1 VQSLEEDVAISDGT
15 ASATKSNAAGTG
27 LGPLGTV
34 AGVAAAGLG
43 GAALAGGLAV
53 DITDIAVIAAMYGV
67 AQAVSSSRSAM
78 VRETGAAGPLFS
90 VLLTAADIAKKVH
103 IGNTKGS
110 RAIFEEDPSFK
121 IGRYEKSKN
130 ADQSA
135 RSSGRFTGLKTAK
148 PAPSP
153 AAAAAATTGAAP
165 SKESRVEAGIV
176 RMRRQLGSAGMQ
188 ALEDGV
194 AQVMASDVERI
205 LRVCFNS
212 ARRLM
217 SKEVMASHLTSRRFQ
232 PCPYCH
238 VLIIVQ
244 DEKDQAVL
252 HAMQPKHTNKP
263 SHVAY

>member
-1 VQSLEEDVAISDGT
+1 VQSLEEDVHISDGT
-15 ASATKSNAAGTG
+15 SSATKSNAAGTG

-110 RAIFEEDPSFK
+110 RAIFEEDPSLK

-135 RSSGRFTGLKTAK
+135 RSSGRFTSLKTAK

-153 AAAAAATTGAAP
+153 AAATTGAAP

-212 ARRLM
+212 ARILM
-217 SKEVMASHLTSRRFQ
+217 SKEVMASHLASQCFQ
-232 PCPYCH
+232 PCPHCH

-252 HAMQPKHTNKP
+252 HAMHRKHTNKP